1 MSSDERPAIFDESG
15 EEIGYVDEEGHN
27 VISSPRYIFADEW
40 VDIAQREVDDLMDRI
55 TKPMRDFKWG
65 NRG

>member
-1 MSSDERPAIFDESG
+1 MSSDRPAILDENG
-15 EEIGYVDEEGHN
+15 EEIGFVDEEGHN
-27 VISSPRYIFADEW
+27 VISSPRYIFTDEW
-40 VDIAQREVDDLMDRI
+40 VSNAQQEVDDLMARI